1 MTRRGCG
8 CCDGVVGYC
17 CGSVGPLVENYVDSL
32 TLGQQSST
40 GVWSL
45 VELVNTPLLLV
56 PCDGYQWSGFPHNGT
71 LTARNFPCFAANF
84 DHDFAS
90 GSGSQL
96 SGQWKT
102 TRFGL
107 YDPFSITGGNI
118 YSMTTNAGM
127 SLFFDTTI
135 KANVPLVG
143 TSLTA
148 VRGELLFEINT
159 SSGTGTLNGTA
170 PSGIQNLLS
179 STTYKVKIN
188 DNTANSQPYGV
199 LTFRNA
205 PTAGYCWP
213 TASACNWANAT
224 LASGQW
230 VRSGQPTETQSG
242 AASFL
247 YDITYKFWYLN
258 VPYTSTS
265 GSGVW
270 RLRDG
275 GSGEVDVYRN
285 SNALPSESF
294 SVPATCNGA
303 ISMNGI
309 SSGSA
314 SVLSFN
320 VSGSTACPSCNDG

>member
-1 MTRRGCG
+1 MLMTRRGCG
-8 CCDGVVGYC
+8 CCDGGVVGYC

-32 TLGQQSST
+32 TLGQQTTSGGS
-40 GVWSL
+40 WSL
-45 VELVNTPLLLV
+45 VELVNTPLKIV
-56 PCDGYQWSGFPHNGT
+56 PTDGNLWTGSLSIGSFV
-71 LTARNFPCFAANF
+71 AKNFPCFAANF
-84 DHDFAS
+84 DFDFTS
-90 GSGSQL
+90 GIGTQL
-96 SGQWKT
+96 AGQWNA

-107 YDPFSITGGNI
+107 YSSFYADASFVMSQ
-118 YSMTTNAGM
+118 TNNM
-127 SLFFDTTI
+127 SFFFDSTI
-135 KANVPLVG
+135 KANVPISG
-143 TSLTA
+143 TTSNA
-148 VRGELLFEINT
+148 VRGPLYFKINT
-159 SSGTGTLNGTA
+159 SGAGSLPGTA
-170 PSGIQNLLS
+170 PSGRQALLS
-179 STTYKVKIN
+179 STTYEVN
-188 DNTANSQPYGV
+188 MGSASEPYGT

-230 VRSGQPTETQSG
+230 IRSGQPTETQSG

-247 YDITYKFWYLN
+247 YDATYGFWYLN

-294 SVPATCNGA
+294 DVPATCNGA
-303 ISMNGI
+303 ISMTGI
-309 SSGSA
+309 NAGSG
-314 SVLSFN
+314 SVLSFT
-320 VSGSTACPSCNDG
+320 VSGSTACASCNDG